1 MNLTRGNPLTKR
13 WKTTLIVAV
22 CLAVF
27 GGGIASL
34 SLQRL
39 PEPIVQTT
47 DTEHDLSDIVATQAV
62 SPQRK
67 VHLSV
72 VDGKRVL
79 IVGRLE
85 VTPHGLFVVHDVP
98 MGAGRGVGDEV
109 SQTPVSLFL
118 AERGFVAVQMMRQNA
133 LSSEAMQQAQ
143 DARDFARACVE
154 RVVPCEALL
163 ETSELHLRLRLD
175 GRLA

>member
-1 MNLTRGNPLTKR
+1 MNLTRGNPYTKQ
-13 WKTTLIVAV
+13 WKPTLIIAL
-22 CLAVF
+22 CLAVL
-27 GGGIASL
+27 GGGLVNL

-39 PEPIVQTT
+39 AKPGATS
-47 DTEHDLSDIVATQAV
+47 SDIEQSLDDLIAEQSADPEHNVLV
-62 SPQRK
+62 
-67 VHLSV
+67 SV
-72 VDGKRVL
+72 VDGKRIL

-85 VTPHGLFVVHDVP
+85 VTPHGLFVVHDAP
-98 MGAGRGVGDEV
+98 LGLGHGAGDDV

-154 RVVPCEALL
+154 QAVPCETTLN
-163 ETSELHLRLRLD
+163 TSELHLRLRPD
-175 GRLA
+175 DRLA